1 MKTLK
6 KLLLSAL
13 SLVFAALAVP
23 AHADVV
29 YGPLDALIPGLLP
42 YFLLAFIVISIIV
55 LLIIISV
62 IKKRNR
68 KK

>member
-6 KLLLSAL
+6 KLLSAL
-13 SLVFAALAVP
+13 PLVFAAFAMP

-42 YFLLAFIVISIIV
+42 YFLLAFLVIVIIV